1 MALGGGTFLVHN
13 KRLPGT
19 YVNVV
24 SVRRASNFF
33 SDRGYCAIGLE
44 LDWGQEKI
52 ITLENEDLQK
62 DALKL
67 FGHSFTDEE
76 LKPIREIMLNAKTC
90 YIGRLNADGGKKAT
104 GTVGGLTVTA
114 KCVGVAGNNISVA
127 VESNIDNEEEFIV
140 ITKMNNK
147 EVDRQAVK
155 KASELV
161 VNDFV
166 DFKGETLEAALPA
179 NLESGENGKVT
190 AESHSTFLDKIEKYD
205 FNTIGYAGTDTA
217 VKKLYNAFA
226 KRLRDE
232 VGVKIQTVV
241 FDEKANYEGSINVT
255 TKANEDEA
263 SFVYWVLG
271 ASAGCDVNKS
281 LTNRMYNGEY
291 TSAEDYKQRD
301 LIKSLENGEFVFH
314 EVDGELR
321 VLEDIN
327 SFTEFTPDKNDDFS
341 KNQIIRV
348 ADQIAKDRAIIFN
361 KFYLGKIQNN
371 EEGRISLW
379 KDFVK
384 HAETL
389 VKLGAIQDYDPEK
402 TVIIQGDKKD
412 EVICDDEINVAMAM
426 QKLYM
431 TVYLK

>member
-13 KRLPGT
+13 KKLPGT
-19 YVNVV
+19 FVNVV

-67 FGHSFTDEE
+67 FGYSFTDEKI
-76 LKPIREIMLNAKTC
+76 KPIREIMLNAKTC
-90 YIGRLNADGGKKAT
+90 YIGRLNTDGGKKAT
-104 GTVGGLTVTA
+104 STIGGLTITA
-114 KCVGVAGNNISVA
+114 KCVGIAGNNISVSI
-127 VESNIDNEEEFIV
+127 ESNIDNEEEFIV
-140 ITKMNNK
+140 ITKMDSK
-147 EVDRQAVK
+147 EVDRQVVK
-155 KASELV
+155 KANELIT
-161 VNDFV
+161 NDFV
-166 DFKGETLEAALPA
+166 EFKGETLESALPA
-179 NLESGENGKVT
+179 NLEGGENGKIT
-190 AESHSTFLDKIEKYD
+190 AESHSIFLDKIEKYD
-205 FNTIGYAGTDTA
+205 FNTIGYAGEDKTI
-217 VKKLYNAFA
+217 KKLYNAFA

-232 VGVKIQTVV
+232 VGVKVQTVV
-241 FDEKANYEGSINVT
+241 FDEKANNECSINVT
-255 TKANEDEA
+255 TKANENNQG
-263 SFVYWVLG
+263 FVYWVLG

-281 LTNRMYNGEY
+281 LTNKMYDGEY

-301 LIKSLENGEFVFH
+301 LIKSIEDGEFVFH

-327 SFTEFTPDKNDDFS
+327 SFTEFTPDKNEDFS
-341 KNQIIRV
+341 KNQVIRV

-371 EEGRISLW
+371 DGRISLW

-389 VKLGAIQDYDPEK
+389 VKIGAIQNYVPEK

-412 EVICDDEINVAMAM
+412 EVICDDEIDIAMAM

-431 TVYLK
+431 TVHLL